1 MADPFSPAGRFD
13 ERRRLADQHRPLKPM
28 TAPEPASDTLVDRL
42 RAAAAQTSATLRS
55 MAEAKSLRQSDNPE
69 GSADLYEWPT
79 PDQTLEGQA
88 ADRIEAL
95 SRQSGEVSEAMV
107 EAGVKA
113 CNGTLSTFRVAAI
126 YRAMQ
131 EARDD

>member
-1 MADPFSPAGRFD
+1 
-13 ERRRLADQHRPLKPM
+13 M
-28 TAPEPASDTLVDRL
+28 TAPEPASDAL
-42 RAAAAQTSATLRS
+42 AALLRS
-55 MAEAKSLRQSDNPE
+55 NAEYYTGELQC
-69 GSADLYEWPT
+69 L
-79 PDQTLEGQA
+79 A
-88 ADRIEAL
+88 ADRIEQLEARIEAL